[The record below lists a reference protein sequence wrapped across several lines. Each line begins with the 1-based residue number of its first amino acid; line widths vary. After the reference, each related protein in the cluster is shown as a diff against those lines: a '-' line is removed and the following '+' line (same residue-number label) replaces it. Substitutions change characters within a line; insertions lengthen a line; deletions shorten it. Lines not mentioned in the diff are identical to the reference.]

1 MKKYLSFILALLLLI
16 STAAC
21 GNAPA
26 TQTSE
31 PSASPAT
38 EPAAPSEPSAPTE
51 PRERITLSIGMP
63 DNSKILDFEENAL
76 TRWVEAKCDVE
87 LEFVLYPKNPGDI
100 SADAAKK
107 QMYRPL
113 PDILYGIGVNQSWIP
128 QYGQDGVFRDLTD
141 YYKDKDGA
149 SRNFWNRMED
159 CLTEEQQA
167 YVLSR
172 ITDADSGKI
181 YGVPDIKTYKSQD
194 RTYQPWINQVWLD
207 QLGLSMPT
215 STEEL
220 YRTLKTFR
228 EEKPGDDSTI
238 PLFGSEKASPGASVV
253 DWIINMFIYYHPD
266 RLWQDYNGDGQLE
279 LVYTQD
285 AYRDALKFLNKLY
298 RESLLSNMLYT
309 ASSSDMK
316 AITTPDSGVPM
327 CGVFLGDLTNHTTE
341 GNGTL
346 YEYVPMPLWGY
357 AVEED
362 FYCNLN
368 SFITK
373 DCEDVDRAFEV
384 LMALWSW
391 EGTMRV
397 RYGEY
402 GENWT
407 DADPGAVS
415 AMGYPAEYKVIS
427 DPISE
432 ANSAHW
438 GTISCGLFDY
448 LIDGS
453 NAQTPDDFYEWR
465 AVKGEMEAASRALF
479 DEAQSHN
486 PEKLCPYLSYTLEQ
500 WDQINELRYPILNLA
515 AKYEKDFIQGF
526 VSGEETYP
534 PLDVNTDEVWNAYLQ
549 ELEALGLTQYTQ
561 IVQTAYERQKG

>member
-38 EPAAPSEPSAPTE
+38 EPAAPSEPSAPTD

-63 DNSKILDFEENAL
+63 DNSKILDFDENAL

-181 YGVPDIKTYKSQD
+181 YGVPTIITYKSQD

-228 EEKPGDDSTI
+228 EEKPGGDSTI

-266 RLWQDYNGDGQLE
+266 RLWQDYNGDGQME

-298 RESLLSNMLYT
+298 RESLLSNMLYV

-384 LMALWSW
+384 LMALWSR

-407 DADPGAVS
+407 DADPGTVS
-415 AMGYPAEYKVIS
+415 DMGYPAEYKLLS
-427 DPISE
+427 DPLE
-432 ANSAHW
+432 EPNCAHW
-438 GTISCGLFDY
+438 GTVSCGL
-448 LIDGS
+448 LANEDGETAQMAQDIS
-453 NAQTPDDFYEWR
+453 PWQAYKGQLNAD
-465 AVKGEMEAASRALF
+465 SRALF
-479 DEAQSHN
+479 EEAQSHN
-486 PEKLCPYLSYTLEQ
+486 PENLCLYLQLTVEEKEKMDMFLT
-500 WDQINELRYPILNLA
+500 NFNNLVKKA
-515 AKYEKDFIQGF
+515 QSGFITGI
-526 VSGEETYP
+526 GW
-534 PLDVNTDEVWNAYLQ
+534 DVNSDEEWSAFQQ
-549 ELEALGLTQYTQ
+549 EMETLGLAEHIQ
-561 IVQTAYERQKG
+561 IFQTAWERQK

>member
-38 EPAAPSEPSAPTE
+38 EPSAPTE

-63 DNSKILDFEENAL
+63 DNSKITSFDENAL
-76 TRWVEAKCDVE
+76 TQWVEAQCNVE
-87 LEFVLYPKNPGDI
+87 LEFWLYGNSSPV
-100 SADAAKK
+100 
-107 QMYRPL
+107 YEY
-113 PDILYGIGVNQSWIP
+113 PDILFGIGLSETSLMEYVQE
-128 QYGQDGVFRDLTD
+128 GTFLDLTA
-141 YYKDKDGA
+141 YYEDKDGA

-181 YGVPDIKTYKSQD
+181 YGVPTITTYKSQD

-207 QLGLSMPT
+207 QLGLEMPQN
-215 STEEL
+215 TEEL
-220 YRTLKTFR
+220 YHVLKTFK
-228 EEKPGDDSTI
+228 EADPSGNLGTI
-238 PLFGSEKASPGASVV
+238 PLFGSEKVGGNAQPV
-253 DWIINMFIYYHPD
+253 DWIINMFIYYNPD
-266 RLWQDYNGDGQLE
+266 HLWQDYNGDGQLE
-279 LVYTQD
+279 PVYTQP
-285 AYRDALKFLNKLY
+285 AYREALEFLNKLY
-298 RESLLSNMLYT
+298 KEGLLSSMLYT
-309 ASSSDMK
+309 ANSSDMK
-316 AITTPDSGVPM
+316 GIVTPSSKEAL
-327 CGVFLGDLTNHTTE
+327 CGIFVGDLTRHTIE
-341 GNGTL
+341 GSDHL
-346 YEYVPMPLWGY
+346 YAYTPMPIWGY
-357 AVEED
+357 GVEED
-362 FYCNLN
+362 FYCGLN
-368 SFITK
+368 NFITRECQ
-373 DCEDVDRAFEV
+373 DPDRAFEV
-384 LMALWSW
+384 LMALWSR

-415 AMGYPAEYKVIS
+415 PLGYPATYKILE
-427 DPISE
+427 DPLQIQN
-432 ANSAHW
+432 AAHW

-479 DEAQSHN
+479 DEAQSHT
-486 PEKLCPYLSYTLEQ
+486 PENLCPYLSYTLE
-500 WDQINELRYPILNLA
+500 ELEQVYDLKYPISNLVTKKEMA
-515 AKYEKDFIQGF
+515 F
-526 VSGEETYP
+526 VTGIGADITS
-534 PLDVNTDEVWNAYLQ
+534 DEDWNAFLE
-549 ELEALGLTQYTQ
+549 ELETLGLSEYTQ
-561 IVQTAYERQKG
+561 IVQTAWERQQ